1 MKRMLSLGVLS
12 LLLGATVAIVG
23 VRAIGGKA
31 APAAP
36 APFNY
41 AAKFMCGEFNKL
53 GDPSLP
59 ATPEGPVKAGNYQT
73 TINVHN
79 PNSMQVVLQKKAVL
93 IFAGEQPIDRTTFE
107 DPHQPGQLF
116 RAVLLPDFG
125 LEIECQDIRKLLLG
139 PGAPPAPVFIEGW
152 VVVLSPLP
160 LDIDAIYTGYG
171 YNSDPTTGTV
181 TRTGFAIQTER
192 VLPTQGVQ

>member
-1 MKRMLSLGVLS
+1 MLSLGVLS
-12 LLLGATVAIVG
+12 LLLGAMVAIVG

-41 AAKFMCGEFNKL
+41 AAKFMCGEFDKL

-59 ATPEGPVKAGNYQT
+59 AAIEGPVKAGNYQT

-79 PNSMQVVLQKKAVL
+79 PNSREVPLQKKAVL
-93 IFAGEQPIDRTTFE
+93 IFSGDQPIDRTVFE
-107 DPHQPGQLF
+107 QPRQPGQLV
-116 RAVLLPDFG
+116 RALLLPDFG
-125 LEIECQDIRKLLLG
+125 LEIECQDIRKLLLS
-139 PGAPPAPVFIEGW
+139 PGAPPAPTFIDGW

-171 YNSDPTTGTV
+171 YNSDPTTGV
-181 TRTGFAIQTER
+181 FTRTGFAIHTER